1 MCFAACHW
9 ARLSKIIY
17 GANIQD
23 AQQSGFHELTIPA
36 KRMKE
41 LGGSPVEVVGDFLR
55 DEAVALFHSFDLQPH
70 KRTY

>member
-9 ARLSKIIY
+9 ARISRIVF

-23 AQQSGFHELTIPA
+23 AQQSGFHELTITNT
-36 KRMKE
+36 RMKE
-41 LGGSPVEVVGDFLR
+41 LGGSPVEVIADFLR
-55 DEAVALFHSFDLQPH
+55 DEAVALFHFFDHHPH

>member
-9 ARLSKIIY
+9 ARISRIVY

-23 AQQSGFHELTIPA
+23 AQRSGFHELTIPST
-36 KRMKE
+36 RMKE
-41 LGGSPVEVVGDFLR
+41 LGGSPVMVAGDFLR
-55 DEAVALFHSFDLQPH
+55 DEAIELFHFFDQQPH